1 MTRIVVGLTK
11 EKMMKIV
18 VYFENGRTSEV
29 VAQFASE
36 ELYMY
41 CLPALEDFAGN
52 DGYIV
57 TESIRENEFV
67 DDYTDDEF
75 DMDGRC

>member
-1 MTRIVVGLTK
+1 
-11 EKMMKIV
+11 MKIV

-36 ELYMY
+36 ELYMA
-41 CLPALEDFAGN
+41 CIHEIEDFAGK

-57 TESIRENEFV
+57 TESMREDEEV
-67 DDYTDDEF
+67 TDAFDEG
-75 DMDGRC
+75 DV

>member
-1 MTRIVVGLTK
+1 
-11 EKMMKIV
+11 MKIV
-18 VYFENGRTSEV
+18 VYFENGKTSEV

-57 TESIRENEFV
+57 TESCREDEV
-67 DDYTDDEF
+67 VTDDF
-75 DMDGRC
+75 DIDGRC